1 MKCTLLKYFI
11 FHIIIITNIIVISQE
26 FSCSNPNVK
35 DLTIKT
41 DNNIILSSCVI
52 SEEWLDVSQFQTDTN
67 FKEVYESPESTRRSF
82 TLDYKQ
88 DTETNLK
95 KAPLVIS
102 SISASS
108 RNKDY
113 LNPVI
118 YSNRFPYTLNQGDT
132 LDFIVEYNCKD
143 LWDDL
148 EISIRI
154 HGEEKPLNLYVKK
167 ICKSDYI
174 DTANFSYFVLIFFYL
189 IFMYFSRLDFLIHK
203 EHFVQINIK
212 ELLQAKNVEN
222 IFYTTLII
230 IGIIIFFISF

>member
-11 FHIIIITNIIVISQE
+11 FHIIIITNIIVISHSQE

-148 EISIRI
+148 EI
-154 HGEEKPLNLYVKK
+154 
-167 ICKSDYI
+167 
-174 DTANFSYFVLIFFYL
+174 
-189 IFMYFSRLDFLIHK
+189 
-203 EHFVQINIK
+203 
-212 ELLQAKNVEN
+212 
-222 IFYTTLII
+222 
-230 IGIIIFFISF
+230 

>member
-41 DNNIILSSCVI
+41 DNSIILSSCVI

-95 KAPLVIS
+95 KDPLVIS

-132 LDFIVEYNCKD
+132 
-143 LWDDL
+143 
-148 EISIRI
+148 
-154 HGEEKPLNLYVKK
+154 
-167 ICKSDYI
+167 
-174 DTANFSYFVLIFFYL
+174 
-189 IFMYFSRLDFLIHK
+189 
-203 EHFVQINIK
+203 
-212 ELLQAKNVEN
+212 
-222 IFYTTLII
+222 
-230 IGIIIFFISF
+230 